1 MGGSRACLVS
11 LCGRQPRGRHGKLG
25 QVSPRYKSARCCSAH
40 CYKKLV
46 HFLQVREPWLLVSC
60 CVIIG
65 SFFPRCPTLMYSAIL
80 YWPCVHMT
88 NVQCTMYNVQCKI
101 GHVLALLAHASLIRA
116 ASVCVCVCFCVCVCV
131 CGPEPEAPISPRT
144 AGVMGMRYVCL
155 LY

>member
-65 SFFPRCPTLMYSAIL
+65 SFFPRCPTLMYSAIM
-80 YWPCVHMT
+80 YWPCLPMRPYDE
-88 NVQCTMYNVQCKI
+88 CTVYNVQCNI

-116 ASVCVCVCFCVCVCV
+116 ASVCVCFVCVCVCV
-131 CGPEPEAPISPRT
+131 VLSLKPRYRRGRQ
-144 AGVMGMRYVCL
+144 A
-155 LY
+155 